1 MDFEKE
7 LVSYLEMYGNT
18 RESDLLNYGVQNF
31 HFSPDKMKKIVN
43 CMVIKGKIHRLV
55 HNKLNPPEVYV
66 ALEERS
72 YPEILKNIVE
82 MKIPEGSRSEVLKI
96 LEEAAAIAKKRMND
110 KP

>member
-1 MDFEKE
+1 MDLEEE

-18 RESDLLNYGVQNF
+18 RESDLLTYGVQNF
-31 HFSPDKMKKIVN
+31 HFSSDRMKKIVN
-43 CMVIKGKIHRLV
+43 RMAIKGKIHRLV

-72 YPEILKNIVE
+72 YPELLKNIVE

>member
-7 LVSYLEMYGNT
+7 LVSYLEIYGNT
-18 RESDLLNYGVQNF
+18 RESDLLNYGVHNF
-31 HFSPDKMKKIVN
+31 HFSPDKVKKIVN
-43 CMVIKGKIHRLV
+43 RLAIKGKIHRLV

-72 YPEILKNIVE
+72 YPEILKNIAE
-82 MKIPEGSRSEVLKI
+82 TKIPEGSRSEVLKI
-96 LEEAAAIAKKRMND
+96 LEEAAAIAKKRMNE